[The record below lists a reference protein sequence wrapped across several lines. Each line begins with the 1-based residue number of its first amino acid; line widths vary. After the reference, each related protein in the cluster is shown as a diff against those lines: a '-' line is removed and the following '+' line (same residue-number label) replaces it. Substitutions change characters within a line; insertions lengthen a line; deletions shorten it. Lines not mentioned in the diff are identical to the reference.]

1 MWSQCQIPTV
11 TAASGET
18 VELNK
23 CMRYWLLTVVSVV
36 AVGGLSPAGSASA
49 PATRPLP
56 EVRVE
61 SGVLSGLNEG
71 SVQSFLGIPY
81 AAPPVGALRWR
92 APQPPAPW
100 SRALAADHFSASC
113 MQRPQSGG
121 PWTSEYRVAGPISE
135 DCLTINVWTPAK
147 TGNEHLAA
155 MVWIHGGS
163 FKSGSGSVPIYDGRR
178 LAARGII
185 VVTLNYRL
193 GVMGF
198 LAHPQ
203 LTAESEQHVSG
214 NYGIMD
220 IIAALE
226 WLQRNIAAFGGDPRR
241 ITIAGQSA
249 GAFAADILES
259 SPATHGLFSGVIA
272 ESGSAGRDVHW
283 RSLSEAEDRG
293 GRYVQALAL
302 RSIDAL
308 RQVPASKLYAP
319 DNGGD
324 AAPDG
329 KFPPIADGVTMSSE
343 ADARS
348 AANFSDVA
356 TLTGLNADEHGSL
369 RVSMSAAD
377 RLSSSKRA
385 RAALVEWGRRRAAH
399 NHTPLYLYLYDH
411 VEPGPESARWGAF
424 HGSEIPYVF
433 DTLGAAP
440 DRPYTPLDRQVAHH
454 MAGYWVN
461 FVNTGN
467 PNGSGLPNWPAFDA
481 TEPAVMEIG
490 DRYVIQR

>member
-1 MWSQCQIPTV
+1 M
-11 TAASGET
+11 
-18 VELNK
+18 
-23 CMRYWLLTVVSVV
+23 
-36 AVGGLSPAGSASA
+36 
-49 PATRPLP
+49 PLP
-56 EVRVE
+56 EARIE

-100 SRALAADHFSASC
+100 IGTLTTDHFSASC
-113 MQRPQSGG
+113 MQRPQSRG
-121 PWTSEYRVAGPISE
+121 PWTSEYRIAGPISE

-147 TGNEHLAA
+147 TGNERLAA

-163 FKSGSGSVPIYDGRR
+163 FKSGSGSAPIYDGRK

-193 GVMGF
+193 GVFGF

-203 LTAESEQHVSG
+203 LTAESAQRVSG

-220 IIAALE
+220 IIAALK

-241 ITIAGQSA
+241 MTIAGQSA
-249 GAFAADILES
+249 GAFAADFLES
-259 SPATHGLFSGVIA
+259 SPAARGLFHGVIA
-272 ESGSAGRDVHW
+272 ESGSAGRDIHW

-293 GRYVQALAL
+293 KRYLQALAL
-302 RSIDAL
+302 PSIDAL
-308 RQVPASKLYAP
+308 RQLPATRLYAS
-319 DNGGD
+319 DNSGE
-324 AAPDG
+324 AAPDRN
-329 KFPPIADGVTMSSE
+329 FPPIADGVTMPSE
-343 ADARS
+343 GDARS
-348 AANFSDVA
+348 AANLSDIA
-356 TLTGLNADEHGSL
+356 TLTGFNADEHGSL
-369 RVSMSAAD
+369 HAPMSVAA
-377 RLSSSKRA
+377 RLSLSKRA
-385 RAALVEWGRRRAAH
+385 RATLVDWGRRRATLS
-399 NHTPLYLYLYDH
+399 HTPLYLYLYDH

-433 DTLGAAP
+433 DTLDAAP
-440 DRPYTPLDRQVAHH
+440 DRPYSRLDRQVAQS

-467 PNGSGLPNWPAFDA
+467 PNGPGLPHWPAFNSA
-481 TEPAVMEIG
+481 APAVMEIG
-490 DRYVIQR
+490 DRHATRR